1 MDSVYYLWNKI
12 NLKDT
17 VKNEI
22 KNLRR
27 AAATKQNM
35 RLSIENLTQNK
46 TILEKKNYSDVKSK
60 KQKHLL
66 VSR

>member
-1 MDSVYYLWNKI
+1 MDSVYYLLNKI

-22 KNLRR
+22 KNLRKT
-27 AAATKQNM
+27 AATKQNM

-60 KQKHLL
+60 KQKYLL